1 MSEAIDT
8 SKWHSFGASGDNG
21 WTCAQCGHLVPDARM
36 DNDLSLDCPN
46 CARLATLEA
55 DLTNANAMIE
65 ELGKLQ
71 AEREESISGW
81 YWANEGC
88 ESDGWVG
95 AFKTREEAEAHAKEA
110 MGEDWSEDAVSFTKL
125 GHVLKLEADHNLA
138 LHRLRSMTWTP
149 DEKDARIAELEAEN
163 AQRAEEIERLN
174 ALIEEEGSAR
184 DRLGSKLGEEESDG

>member
-1 MSEAIDT
+1 MSEDT
-8 SKWHSFGASGDNG
+8 KW
-21 WTCAQCGHLVPDARM
+21 WYMAQDWSCIKCRHGVTDIEM
-36 DNDLSLDCPN
+36 DDDLSLACPN
-46 CARLATLEA
+46 CARLARLATLEA

-71 AEREESISGW
+71 AEREKSLTGW
-81 YWANEGC
+81 YWACSDYLDEGWC
-88 ESDGWVG
+88 GQFD
-95 AFKTREEAEAHAKEA
+95 TRELAEAHAKEA